1 LSIYRPRR
9 AGLRDDA
16 AMNSGRTVFGQ
27 LLEFLPRRA
36 FDSAIERYDGAKKVR
51 GFSCMDQLL
60 CMVFAQ
66 LTGRASLRE
75 TVSCL
80 RALGSR
86 RYHCGIRV
94 TPARSTLAEAN
105 ERRNFRIFMDT
116 ALSMIASA
124 RMELPVDADLKRLKV
139 QAFAIDS
146 TTIDLCLTL
155 FPWALFRRRKAGI
168 KAHTMI
174 DLRVGIPVFMRVSHA
189 KVADV
194 SVLDEI
200 CFQAGAFY
208 VMDRGYVDF
217 ARFYRIH
224 LAGAFFIT
232 RSKRRMDCHVRER
245 LPVKPDGAV
254 KRDQLIRLRG
264 PKSRRLYPD
273 TLRRVR
279 FIDPETGKRLTFL
292 TNHLTLDA
300 LSIALLYRKRWKIE
314 LLFKWMKQHL
324 HIKAFFGT
332 TPNAV
337 KTQLWIA
344 VMVYVLIHRL
354 KRRHGLTQTPNE
366 IAQILS
372 VMVFEKTRINQVFS
386 DIQQKITESEN
397 RNQLTLFDF

>member
-1 LSIYRPRR
+1 LH
-9 AGLRDDA
+9 DDA
-16 AMNSGRTVFGQ
+16 AMNSGRTVFAQ
-27 LLEFLPRRA
+27 LLELLPRRA
-36 FDSAIERYDGAKKVR
+36 FESAVERYGGEKKLR
-51 GFSCMDQLL
+51 RFSCMDQLL
-60 CMVFAQ
+60 CMIFAQ
-66 LTGRASLRE
+66 LTGRSSLRE

-80 RALGSR
+80 RAMGSR

-94 TPARSTLAEAN
+94 APARSTLAEAN
-105 ERRNFRIFMDT
+105 ERRDFRIFMDT

-124 RMELPVDADLKRLKV
+124 RIELPVDVDLKRLKIH
-139 QAFAIDS
+139 AFAIDS
-146 TTIDLCLTL
+146 TTIDLCLKL
-155 FPWALFRRRKAGI
+155 FPWARFRRRKAGI

-174 DLRVGIPVFMRVSHA
+174 DLRVGIPVFMRISHA

-194 SVLDEI
+194 SVLDDI

-217 ARFYRIH
+217 ARFYQIH

-232 RSKRRMDCHVRER
+232 RAKRRMDYRVQER
-245 LPVKPDGAV
+245 LPVTPDGPI
-254 KRDQLIRLRG
+254 KRDQRIRLRG
-264 PKSRRLYPD
+264 PKSHRLYPD

-279 FIDPETGKRLTFL
+279 FIDPDTGKRLTFL

-300 LSIALLYRKRWKIE
+300 LSIALLYRKRWQIE

-344 VMVYVLIHRL
+344 VMVYVLVHLL
-354 KRRHGLTQTPNE
+354 KHRHGLHQTPNE
-366 IAQILS
+366 IVQILG
-372 VMVFEKTRINQVFS
+372 VMLFEKTSINQVFAE
-386 DIQQKITESEN
+386 IQKKIAEGDN
-397 RNQLTLFDF
+397 RNQLTLFEF

>member
-1 LSIYRPRR
+1 
-9 AGLRDDA
+9 LRDDA
-16 AMNSGRTVFGQ
+16 AMNAGRTVFAQ
-27 LLEFLPRRA
+27 LLDLLPRRA
-36 FDSAIERYDGAKKVR
+36 FELAVERYGGAKKLR
-51 GFSCMDQLL
+51 RFSCMDQLL

-66 LTGRASLRE
+66 LTGRSSLRE

-86 RYHCGIRV
+86 RYHCGIRAL
-94 TPARSTLAEAN
+94 PARSTLAQAN
-105 ERRNFRIFMDT
+105 ERRDFRIFMDT

-124 RMELPVDADLKRLKV
+124 RLELPVDADLKRLKIH
-139 QAFAIDS
+139 AFAIDS
-146 TTIDLCLTL
+146 TTIDLCLKL
-155 FPWALFRRRKAGI
+155 FPWAQFRRRKAGI

-174 DLRVGIPVFMRVSHA
+174 DLRVGIPVFMRISHA

-194 SVLDEI
+194 MLLDQI
-200 CFQAGAFY
+200 AFQAGAFY

-232 RSKRRMDCHVRER
+232 RSKRRMDCRVRRR
-245 LPVKPDGAV
+245 LPVEPGGPIR
-254 KRDQLIRLRG
+254 RDQLIRLRG
-264 PKSRRLYPD
+264 PKSRRFYPD

-279 FIDPETGKRLTFL
+279 YIDPDTGRRLTFL

-344 VMVYVLIHRL
+344 VMVFVLVHRL
-354 KRRHGLTQTPNE
+354 KHRHGLSQTPNQ
-366 IAQILS
+366 IMQILG
-372 VMVFEKTRINQVFS
+372 VMTFEKTPVNHVFS
-386 DIQQKITESEN
+386 DLQQKTTEDEN
-397 RNQLTLFDF
+397 HNQLTLFEF

>member
-1 LSIYRPRR
+1 
-9 AGLRDDA
+9 
-16 AMNSGRTVFGQ
+16 MNSGRTVFAQ
-27 LLEFLPRRA
+27 LLDLLPRRA
-36 FDSAIERYDGAKKVR
+36 FESAVERYCGDRKLR
-51 GFSCMDQLL
+51 RFSCMDQLL

-66 LTGRASLRE
+66 LTSRSSLRE

-86 RYHCGIRV
+86 RYHCGIRA
-94 TPARSTLAEAN
+94 TPARNTLAKAN
-105 ERRNFRIFMDT
+105 ERRDFRIFMDT

-124 RMELPVDADLKRLKV
+124 RIELPLDADLRRLNIH
-139 QAFAIDS
+139 AYAIDS
-146 TTIDLCLTL
+146 TTIDLCLKP
-155 FPWALFRRRKAGI
+155 FPWAKFRRRKAGI
-168 KAHTMI
+168 KAHAMI

-194 SVLDEI
+194 SVLDQVV
-200 CFQAGAFY
+200 FQAGAFY

-232 RSKRRMDCHVRER
+232 RAKRRMDCRVRKQLKVEPGG
-245 LPVKPDGAV
+245 PVQ
-254 KRDQLIRLRG
+254 RDQLIRLRG
-264 PKSRRLYPD
+264 PKSRKLYPD
-273 TLRRVR
+273 TLRRIGY
-279 FIDPETGKRLTFL
+279 IDPDSGKRLTFL

-300 LSIALLYRKRWKIE
+300 LAVALLYRKRWKIE

-344 VMVYVLIHRL
+344 VMVYVLVHLLKHRHAL
-354 KRRHGLTQTPNE
+354 RQTPNQVV
-366 IAQILS
+366 QILG
-372 VMVFEKTRINQVFS
+372 VTIIEKTPINQLFS
-386 DIQQKITESEN
+386 EIQLENTETQN